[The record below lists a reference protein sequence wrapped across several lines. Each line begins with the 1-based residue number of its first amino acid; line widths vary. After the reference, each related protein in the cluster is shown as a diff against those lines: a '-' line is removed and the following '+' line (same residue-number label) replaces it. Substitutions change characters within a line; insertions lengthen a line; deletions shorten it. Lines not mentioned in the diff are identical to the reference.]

1 MAKAKPRAK
10 KTSALYLY
18 AAGLRQDLHRA
29 LKAGGAPDSMEP
41 GTPFA
46 LVTSGDLAA
55 VVSEVH
61 VSEEDDVLQLAE
73 KLMRHERAAEYLA
86 ANAAV
91 VPFRFG
97 VMYSGRE
104 PVRAMLSERRSQIV
118 RSLGR
123 LKGCEEWGVN
133 IDIDRQI
140 FSEAARMNA
149 AEAEVKTTAPGQ
161 AYLRRKKLER
171 TQADESKRYLRQIIA
186 EIKDRLKS
194 SSKGSADLEIK
205 PGVAASKLHPEA

>member
-73 KLMRHERAAEYLA
+73 KLLRHERAAEYLA
-86 ANAAV
+86 ANAVV

-97 VMYSGRE
+97 VMYSGPD
-104 PVRAMLSERRSQIV
+104 PVRAMLEDRESQIL
-118 RSLGR
+118 RSLER

-133 IDIDRQI
+133 VDIDRPI
-140 FSEAARMNA
+140 FAEAAKLNA
-149 AEAEVKTTAPGQ
+149 ADAEDRSTEPGR

-171 TQADESKRYLRQIIA
+171 SQADESKRYLHDMVA
-186 EIKDRLKS
+186 EVRKKLNAMAE
-194 SSKGSADLEIK
+194 GAADLEIK
-205 PGVAASKLHPEA
+205 PGAG